1 MLRIAC
7 WISIAAV
14 SSLVV
19 GACSDDDD
27 HSAIGR
33 LGAAGEA
40 GSGASIGGSAQ
51 SGSRGNGGASGAAGA
66 HGWTCETGYRLA
78 SYDGDQS
85 GLCAPTESR
94 WVDCCDG
101 AGADIA
107 EAIVTR
113 CAPDGSVCVADS
125 YCTLFNTATFECGWL
140 LCDPDNAPA
149 AGGAGGAADSDCPW
163 DKAREALE
171 RATNEGDPGPIPCA
185 TDRHCEKTHQV
196 CNLRI
201 ANRMFCGDP
210 DSSGQGG
217 TGD

>member
-1 MLRIAC
+1 MLRITY

-14 SSLVV
+14 SSVVV

-27 HSAIGR
+27 QTGG
-33 LGAAGEA
+33 LNAAGEA
-40 GSGASIGGSAQ
+40 GSGVSMGGSAPS
-51 SGSRGNGGASGAAGA
+51 SGSGGAPDAAGA
-66 HGWTCETGYRLA
+66 AVGPVWTCETGYVLA

-85 GLCAPTESR
+85 GLCAAGESR

-101 AGADIA
+101 AGADVA
-107 EAIVTR
+107 DAIVTR

-125 YCTLFNTATFECGWL
+125 YCTTFNTTSLECGWR

-163 DKAREALE
+163 DKAREALD
-171 RATNEGDPGPIPCA
+171 RAINEGDPGPIPCA

-201 ANRMFCGDP
+201 ANRMFCGDT

-217 TGD
+217 SGG